1 MTSATTS
8 TKESPI
14 LTAAATASLT
24 GQLALQGRQA
34 ALGLEWWAAEAGVAL
49 EISDDGGS
57 ASAAA
62 ATYGRWLDA
71 GIDILLGPYGSGLV
85 RSVVPLV
92 TAAGAM
98 LWNHGGSADDLAH
111 PLVVPLPAP
120 ASTYFRGAVELAAH
134 SGLEEI
140 VLVVGRGSFA
150 ASVAAGAV
158 AAATDIGLPVS
169 EIPLAEARAITAATP
184 VGAVMVVGTF
194 EEDVKFVG
202 ELGADYPGLI
212 ACVAAGLLEF
222 GERLGPAAEGV
233 LGPVQWIPEAVT
245 PELGPSGTDFVRH
258 YQATFGS
265 PPGYVA
271 AQAAAAGFLAA
282 EAYRLGLG
290 PDDVRR
296 WRTSTLLGS
305 FAVDKS
311 WRQIGYTARTVRWQ
325 GGRQVLV
332 PRRST

>member
-1 MTSATTS
+1 MTSAMS
-8 TKESPI
+8 PTKGSPPV

-24 GQLALQGRQA
+24 GQFALQGKQA
-34 ALGLEWWAAEAGVAL
+34 ALGLEWWSAEAGVAL
-49 EISDDGGS
+49 EIGDDGGS

-62 ATYGRWLDA
+62 AAYGGWLDA
-71 GIDILLGPYGSGLV
+71 GTDILFGPYGSGLV

-92 TAAGAM
+92 TGAGAM
-98 LWNHGGSADDLAH
+98 LWNHGGSADDLAQ

-120 ASTYFRGAVELAAH
+120 ASTYFRGAVELVAH
-134 SGLEEI
+134 LGLGDI
-140 VLVVGRGSFA
+140 VLAVGRGSFA
-150 ASVAAGAV
+150 ASVAAGAL
-158 AAATDIGLPVS
+158 ATATHIGLPVR

-194 EEDVKFVG
+194 EEDMAFVA
-202 ELGADYPGLI
+202 ELGTDYPGLI

-233 LGPVQWIPEAVT
+233 LGPVQWIPEAIT
-245 PELGPSGTDFVRH
+245 PELGPSGTEFARR

-282 EAYRLGLG
+282 EAHRLGLR

-311 WRQIGYTARTVRWQ
+311 WRQIGYTARTVCWQ

-332 PRRST
+332 A

>member
-8 TKESPI
+8 TKESPSRV
-14 LTAAATASLT
+14 TTAATASLT

-34 ALGLEWWAAEAGVAL
+34 ALGLEWWSAEAGVAL
-49 EISDDGGS
+49 EIGDDAGS

-62 ATYGRWLDA
+62 AAYGRWLDA
-71 GIDILLGPYGSGLV
+71 GIDILFGPYGSGLV

-92 TAAGAM
+92 TGAGAM

-111 PLVVPLPAP
+111 PLVVPIPSP
-120 ASTYFRGAVELAAH
+120 ASTYFRGAVQLAAY

-158 AAATDIGLPVS
+158 AAATHIGVPVR
-169 EIPLAEARAITAATP
+169 EIPMAEARVITAATP

-194 EEDVKFVG
+194 EEDVAFVA

-245 PELGPSGTDFVRH
+245 PELGPSGTEFARR
-258 YQATFGS
+258 YQAMFGS

-282 EAYRLGLG
+282 EAHRLGLR
-290 PDDVRR
+290 PEDVRR

-332 PRRST
+332 P